1 MDLNFRFRSKFLDIG
16 VDPSF
21 ISMRK
26 SLDSRGNLSLKSKDK
41 IKRKFMND
49 FLDPKLKL
57 SLKIMS
63 KFMSMS
69 WDSWVRLSLRI
80 KNMCFG
86 FKNGP
91 KLQIYEQIFGLK
103 SGSKL

>member
-1 MDLNFRFRSKFLDIG
+1 MDLNFKFRSKFLDIG

-21 ISMRK
+21 ISMRT

-41 IKRKFMND
+41 IMRKFENE

-63 KFMSMS
+63 KSTSMS
-69 WDSWVRLSLRI
+69 SDS
-80 KNMCFG
+80 
-86 FKNGP
+86 
-91 KLQIYEQIFGLK
+91 
-103 SGSKL
+103 